1 MEETEDFEWPSE
13 GELVLCNVI
22 NVRDFGA
29 FADLEEYEGKEGF
42 IHISEISS
50 GWVKRIR
57 NHIQEG
63 QKRVCKV
70 LRVNKYKGHIDL
82 SLKQVNDHQ
91 KREKIQAWKNHKK
104 AEKLLALVGEE
115 ISLTVDQ
122 CYEKFGYDLLEE
134 YGSLYEAFEEC
145 TMDPNTL
152 KKHGFEGEWCE
163 NFVQIAQDNI
173 SPPYVHI
180 VGIIELSSNGPK
192 GVEDI
197 KESLSV
203 VEDTEES
210 KIEVSYLA
218 APRYRIEVQ
227 SPDYKTAEEDM
238 EHISKKIIE
247 DTLKRGG
254 DGKFYRDE

>member
-1 MEETEDFEWPSE
+1 MDENDDFEWPSE
-13 GELVLCNVI
+13 GELVICNVKT
-22 NVRDFGA
+22 VKDFGA
-29 FADLEEYEGKEGF
+29 FVDLEEYEGKEGF

-70 LRVNKYKGHIDL
+70 LRVNKYKGHIDI

-104 AEKLLALVGEE
+104 AEKLLALIGEE
-115 ISLTVDQ
+115 IGKNLDQ
-122 CYEKFGYDLLEE
+122 CYEEFGYDLLEE
-134 YGSLYEAFEEC
+134 YGSIYEAFEEC
-145 TMDPNTL
+145 TMDPKTL
-152 KKHGFEGEWCE
+152 EKRGFKGEWAE
-163 NFVQIAQDNI
+163 HFKNIALDNI

-180 VGIIELSSNGPK
+180 VGIIELTSKGPK

-197 KESLSV
+197 KEALSV
-203 VEDTEES
+203 VEDTDES
-210 KIEVSYLA
+210 KIDVSYLA

-227 SPDYKTAEEDM
+227 SPDYKTAEEDL
-238 EHISKKIIE
+238 EHTSKKIIKE
-247 DTLKRGG
+247 IIKREG